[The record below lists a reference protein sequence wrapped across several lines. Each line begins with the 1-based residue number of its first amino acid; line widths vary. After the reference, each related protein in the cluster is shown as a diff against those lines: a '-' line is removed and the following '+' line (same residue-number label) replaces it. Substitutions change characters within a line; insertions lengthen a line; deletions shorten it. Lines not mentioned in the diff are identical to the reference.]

1 MKWSDGQRTGDENA
15 LTAALG
21 SPNINPGI
29 FAPEMITK
37 NLTFGTLVR
46 ADPYKTVYN
55 ITDLLK
61 LLKQHV
67 SFFNSDSTSLLHI
80 NGFNI
85 THLLKTEQ

>member
-46 ADPYKTVYN
+46 ADPCSCIPGIAAVRKAPCKN
-55 ITDLLK
+55 G
-61 LLKQHV
+61 
-67 SFFNSDSTSLLHI
+67 SRI
-80 NGFNI
+80 NGPRSSC
-85 THLLKTEQ
+85 